1 MIVERDHWIAKLE
14 EVTADRNVLLAAVQD
29 VRDAVKGLSDRNR
42 QRPPEKQAKRL
53 ALAKGGMHTALEL
66 ETAFYF
72 TYIALTLTLSN
83 ISRPCAQASAHRCAP
98 AQDAH
103 FIRR

>member
-1 MIVERDHWIAKLE
+1 MASVIYSLSLYITDPQHASAEGEPLQFPLTNAQLKEQLDAMMVERDYWIDKLE

-53 ALAKGGMHTALEL
+53 ALARGGMHTG
-66 ETAFYF
+66 
-72 TYIALTLTLSN
+72 
-83 ISRPCAQASAHRCAP
+83 
-98 AQDAH
+98 
-103 FIRR
+103 